1 MQKDAPKM
9 ICAACSYK
17 TDYKFNYR
25 RHRASHACFL
35 RRHRFP
41 QDIVRLIMCFARE
54 ELLMEHV
61 HFISKYD
68 IICDPTDSTHDLSF
82 YIRRHR
88 RLHGSRTGLTSTPLL
103 SREQSVARLRSL
115 VRAVLAAAYRLLFH
129 YS

>member
-1 MQKDAPKM
+1 VQKDAPKM
-9 ICAACSYK
+9 ICAACGYK
-17 TDYKFNYR
+17 TDYVFNYR
-25 RHRASHACFL
+25 RHRESHACFL

-41 QDIVRLIMCFARE
+41 KDIARLIMCFARE

-68 IICDPTDSTHDLSF
+68 IICDPTDNTRDLFF

-88 RLHGSRTGLTSTPLL
+88 RLHGSRTGPSSTLGL
-103 SREQSVARLRSL
+103 SREQSAARLRFL
-115 VRAVLAAAYRLLFH
+115 VRAVLAAAYRLLFY